1 VKGGDAKAAIPL
13 DELYEDLLNSNNRK
27 ATKQVWCNCTKWC
40 IFADNVFHSSSTQMI
55 STKQPISIEQPE
67 STALVAFIRTT
78 IPMPHDKALD
88 IAEQFQPRLLKRHK
102 YVLQEGNIGKEAFFL
117 ESGYLRAFVNDPD
130 GNDVTISIFT
140 PNSFV
145 NNLVSFFRREP
156 SEENIQAV
164 TDCLVW
170 AISYDALQTLFHGM
184 PEFREFGRMMLIM
197 NNLALKDRIVSMIRN
212 TAEERYAALLQSKP
226 DVFQHVPLKMIASFL
241 GITDTS
247 LSRIRRD
254 FAQK

>member
-1 VKGGDAKAAIPL
+1 MPL
-13 DELYEDLLNSNNRK
+13 EK
-27 ATKQVWCNCTKWC
+27 
-40 IFADNVFHSSSTQMI
+40 
-55 STKQPISIEQPE
+55 
-67 STALVAFIRTT
+67 
-78 IPMPHDKALD
+78 
-88 IAEQFQPRLLKRHK
+88 AEQIAAHFQLCTLKRHE

-117 ESGYLRAFVNDPD
+117 ETGYLRAFVNDPD

-156 SEENIQAV
+156 SQENIQAV
-164 TDCLVW
+164 TDCVVW
-170 AISYDALQTLFHGM
+170 AISYDTLQTLFHGM

-212 TAEERYAALLQSKP
+212 TAEERYAALLHSKP

-254 FAQK
+254 FAKKKGE